1 MCHNIIRSNGDCQ
14 KIISFG
20 QRVGHG
26 SLQMSFDMS
35 PHRVTALMG
44 DPARRTTG
52 SMERAPVCR
61 NARNPLHNRVPWNMG
76 CGCDNWRVRG
86 VHNHKVTVVGLTC
99 EAGDAQGVEHI
110 LRSGHVSPA
119 FRCIPIIETLV
130 KAVECTE
137 TGYNSQSSRHS
148 P

>member
-14 KIISFG
+14 KIISRE
-20 QRVGHG
+20 QRVDHG

-44 DPARRTTG
+44 DPARRTTR
-52 SMERAPVCR
+52 SMERAPICR
-61 NARNPLHNRVPWNMG
+61 NARDPLYNGVPWDMR
-76 CGCDNWRVRG
+76 CSCDDWRVRG
-86 VHNHKVTVVGLTC
+86 VHNHKVTVVGLTY
-99 EAGDAQGVEHI
+99 ETGDAEGVEHI

-119 FRCIPIIETLV
+119 FGRIPIVETSV
-130 KAVECTE
+130 KGLECTE
-137 TGYNSQSSRHS
+137 MGYNSQSSRHS